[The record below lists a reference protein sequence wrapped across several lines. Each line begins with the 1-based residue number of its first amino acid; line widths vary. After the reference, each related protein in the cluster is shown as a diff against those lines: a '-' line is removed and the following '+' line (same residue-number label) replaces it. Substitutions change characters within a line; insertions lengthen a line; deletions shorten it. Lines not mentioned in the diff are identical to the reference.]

1 VQGGA
6 DAGLAFYAP
15 NANVF
20 ITGGGD
26 VFGAVVGKTVEMG
39 GNGEFHYDEAL
50 GMIAGERLLV
60 SSWREAR
67 RM

>member
-1 VQGGA
+1 
-6 DAGLAFYAP
+6 
-15 NANVF
+15 
-20 ITGGGD
+20 
-26 VFGAVVGKTVEMG
+26 VVGKTVEMG